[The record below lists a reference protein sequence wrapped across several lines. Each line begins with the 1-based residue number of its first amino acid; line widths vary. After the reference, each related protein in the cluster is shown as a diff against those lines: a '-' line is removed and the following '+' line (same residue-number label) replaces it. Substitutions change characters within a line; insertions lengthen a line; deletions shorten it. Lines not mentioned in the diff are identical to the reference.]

1 MSHQLHRSDGFLH
14 LPRSTKTK
22 NKMKNKLFK
31 ILGVV
36 AIGMFSFSSC
46 ETDACKDVECGANG
60 TCVDGDC
67 ICDTGFE
74 GNNCETLVRAK
85 YLGTFNVAETCSQ
98 STDQYA
104 VTIAAGSSDVAVT
117 ISNLYDAG
125 FVVNGTVN
133 AEGGITIASQSFGN
147 GTISG
152 SVTRAGGVT
161 TINFTISVGGDS
173 DTCAAVQQN

>member
-1 MSHQLHRSDGFLH
+1 M
-14 LPRSTKTK
+14 KTK
-22 NKMKNKLFK
+22 LFQ

-46 ETDACKDVECGANG
+46 ETDACKDVSCNEPNG

-67 ICDTGFE
+67 ICVTGYE
-74 GNNCETLVRAK
+74 GVSCGTLVRAK
-85 YLGTFNVAETCSQ
+85 YLGTFNVQETCSA
-98 STDQYA
+98 STDSYA
-104 VTIAAGSSDVAVT
+104 VVIAAGSTDLAVT

-133 AEGGITIASQSFGN
+133 SEGGVTIPSQAFGT

-152 SVTRAGGVT
+152 TMTRAGGVT
-161 TINFTISVGGDS
+161 TINFTITVSGVS
-173 DTCAAVQQN
+173 DTCTATSQG